1 MKRIDNVSW
10 AICKIFEDF
19 DDAKEWSKILGPEK
33 AVDIFN
39 REVWCII
46 NADLFDESERRGL
59 VTLKD
64 SLRGGL
70 HNESVHQR
78 ASQA

>member
-1 MKRIDNVSW
+1 MERIDNVSW
-10 AICKIFEDF
+10 AIGKIFDDF
-19 DDAKEWSKILGPEK
+19 DEAKEWAKIFGPKK

-46 NADLFDESERRGL
+46 NADLFNESERRGL

-64 SLRGGL
+64 SLERRI
-70 HNESVHQR
+70 EDYK
-78 ASQA
+78 